1 MATPYEQKSTAVI
14 NICLGFFCKEM
25 SRFCT
30 LFLCIKIYFAD
41 WDFFCIFAKDNA
53 CKNVSN
59 RTYSTNKKTLQT
71 IYLMKKLNIY
81 LDTSVISHLDAP
93 DTPEK
98 MSETLELWEM
108 LKTRS
113 DVKIVI
119 SELTLH
125 ELNRCQ
131 QPKLRFLL
139 EKINEFDYLFL
150 EISEDD
156 KKLADHYLDNAVL
169 TKKSIDD
176 LTHIAVAT
184 LNDCRYILS
193 WNFKHFVNPKTIHA
207 VWAINKMRNLPEIE
221 IVSPS
226 MMLGGF

>member
-1 MATPYEQKSTAVI
+1 M
-14 NICLGFFCKEM
+14 L
-25 SRFCT
+25 
-30 LFLCIKIYFAD
+30 
-41 WDFFCIFAKDNA
+41 
-53 CKNVSN
+53 
-59 RTYSTNKKTLQT
+59 
-71 IYLMKKLNIY
+71 KKLKLY

-98 MSETLELWEM
+98 MADTLALWEN
-108 LKTRS
+108 LKFRP
-113 DVKIVI
+113 DIKIVI
-119 SELTLH
+119 SELTLR
-125 ELNRCQ
+125 EINKCR

-139 EKINEFDYLFL
+139 EKLNEFDYLFL

-156 KKLADHYLDNAVL
+156 KNLADYYLKNAVL
-169 TKKSIDD
+169 TEKSMDD
-176 LTHIAVAT
+176 LLHIAVAT

-207 VWAINKMRNLPEIE
+207 VWAINKMINLPEIN